1 MNPVFVRGLGLW
13 TPGFPSPGAWCL
25 GDSDPGVTEPAP
37 ILLTGSLKR
46 RSSLVTRIAVETY
59 VQAAAHAGCRT
70 DSVPTVWATAHGEHS
85 TALNL
90 LEMMNHGDGKVS
102 PAKFHSSVHNTPGGY
117 ASIAAGNVAQSTTLT
132 GGSELVSAA
141 LIETMCLV
149 ESIKS
154 DVIVVFADEALKPP
168 FDVPG
173 SGPPLAVAFCLGN
186 ERDGALAQISCRLG
200 DGPALPLDERFGFLH
215 VSAAL
220 PLLERIVNR
229 LPGPIALEFEASP
242 TGVVWTSDVEP
253 FGD

>member
-13 TPGFPSPGAWCL
+13 TPGFSSPGAWCL
-25 GDSDPGVTEPAP
+25 GESDPGVTKPAAS
-37 ILLTGSLKR
+37 LLTGSLKR
-46 RSSLVTRIAVETY
+46 RSSLVTRIAVEAY
-59 VQAAAHAGCRT
+59 VQAAAHAGRGT
-70 DSVPTVWATAHGEHS
+70 DGVPTVWATAHGEHS

-149 ESIKS
+149 ESIES

-173 SGPPLAVAFCLGN
+173 SGPPLAVAFCLGK
-186 ERDGALAQISCRLG
+186 EPAGALAQISCRPG
-200 DGPALPLDERFGFLH
+200 DGTALPLDERFGFLH
-215 VSAAL
+215 VSAAI

-229 LPGPIALEFEASP
+229 IPGRIALEFEASP
-242 TGVVWTSDVEP
+242 SGVVWTADVEP